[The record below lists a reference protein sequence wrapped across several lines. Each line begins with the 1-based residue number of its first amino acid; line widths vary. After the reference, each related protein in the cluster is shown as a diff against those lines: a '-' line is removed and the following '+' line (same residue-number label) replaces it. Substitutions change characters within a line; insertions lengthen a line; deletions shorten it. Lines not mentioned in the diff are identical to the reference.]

1 MKFDIFRLSNSFEH
15 VHDKIL
21 HQYNVVGFD
30 RSLFGMPLDKQL
42 DKLVLPRE
50 FIQDLPQFDN
60 IIELNKIDAS
70 LGFKLV
76 EEQQFGK
83 LIDSLWDPR
92 MVKPLKEL
100 QKEYK
105 ERLNEQKKDKNQQR
119 EAVTTT
125 IEI

>member
-1 MKFDIFRLSNSFEH
+1 
-15 VHDKIL
+15 
-21 HQYNVVGFD
+21 
-30 RSLFGMPLDKQL
+30 MPLDKQL

-100 QKEYK
+100 QK
-105 ERLNEQKKDKNQQR
+105 NIKKDSMNRRRIKISNLR
-119 EAVTTT
+119 SSYNHH
-125 IEI
+125 